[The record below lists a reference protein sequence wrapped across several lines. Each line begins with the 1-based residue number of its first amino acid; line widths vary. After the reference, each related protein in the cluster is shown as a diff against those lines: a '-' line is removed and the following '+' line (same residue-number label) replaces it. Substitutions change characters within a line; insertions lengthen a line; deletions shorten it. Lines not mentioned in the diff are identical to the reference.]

1 MLLQRQRITDGSAT
15 ARALDYSLK
24 RWGALTQ
31 FLDDGQLPIDNNWIE
46 NQIRPIAICRN
57 NWLFAGSLRAG
68 QRAAAVMSL
77 IQSAKLNGHDP
88 YAYLKDVLARLVV
101 WKLDRLGRSVKNL
114 VNQIGELEK
123 QGVAF
128 KSVTDSIDT
137 STPSGKFFF
146 HVMASLAEMERELT
160 VERTQA
166 GLAVARA
173 AGRVGGRKRV
183 LTDSKLSSART
194 LLAGGAAPRDVA
206 FNLGVSLPTL
216 YRHLPAASR
225 QVTPPVSL
233 MAQ

>member
-1 MLLQRQRITDGSAT
+1 MLIGYARVSTTDQNLELQLDALSKAGCEKIYDDKISGT
-15 ARALDYSLK
+15 RADRPGLTK
-24 RWGALTQ
+24 AL
-31 FLDDGQLPIDNNWIE
+31 E
-46 NQIRPIAICRN
+46 M
-57 NWLFAGSLRAG
+57 LRAG
-68 QRAAAVMSL
+68 
-77 IQSAKLNGHDP
+77 DT
-88 YAYLKDVLARLVV
+88 LVV

-123 QGVAF
+123 HGVAF

-173 AGRVGGRKRV
+173 EGRVGGRKRV
-183 LTDSKLSSART
+183 LTDSKLTSART

-225 QVTPPVSL
+225 QVAATVPL